1 MTLATTYSLANT
13 AGIDLTAVYTAS
25 TAGTWGENVQPGP
38 PFAPGQIVWS
48 LVGSAFVYVTLSTG
62 GATGTGYAIVMPLG
76 SYSAAVMMSNSVGAL
91 SDKIGIWTGSTAGVS
106 GDSGWVQVY
115 GPCAAIRANA
125 AAVVSTALASTST
138 AGALDDATTTGTKN
152 ISGIVFTQTVTGA
165 GNFTGE
171 LNWPIVGSTN

>member
-1 MTLATTYSLANT
+1 MTLATTYSLSNT

-38 PFAPGQIVWS
+38 PFAPGQIIWS

-91 SDKIGIWTGSTAGVS
+91 SDKIGIWTGSGAAVS

-115 GPCAAIRANA
+115 GACPAIRANG
-125 AAVVSTALASTST
+125 AAVISTALASTST
-138 AGALDDATTTGTKN
+138 AGGLDDATTTGTKN
-152 ISGIVFTQTVTGA
+152 ISGIVFTATATGA
-165 GNFTGE
+165 GNFAGE